1 MFSTICLQIRT
12 DWSRNY
18 THELVPCS
26 NNNNNNNIIIIISI
40 IKSRVRSLAALSV
53 SNELH
58 LLDADV

>member
-18 THELVPCS
+18 TQELVPCS
-26 NNNNNNNIIIIISI
+26 NNNNNNNIIIIIIIISI

-53 SNELH
+53 SKLE
-58 LLDADV
+58 